1 MNTLSIDF
9 ASHDGHIACIEGD
22 RTVAIAHVTRVN
34 DTDMIA
40 LIDGVL
46 KDAQWTKRDVER
58 IACNVG
64 PGGFTSVRGGVAF
77 ANALADQLHV
87 PLAGYHGSALA
98 LVRASADVWTHSTRQ
113 DQLFVLGRTW
123 TEPTLVS
130 LENVSKAIAPG
141 TTVTGDLLD
150 THRAMFAAKGAVFPS
165 LASLE
170 SVLPSFLDGVAYGK
184 DLLVPWYGRG
194 I

>member
-9 ASHDGHIACIEGD
+9 ASHDGHIACIEAD

-46 KDAQWTKRDVER
+46 KDAGWKKQDIER
-58 IACNVG
+58 I
-64 PGGFTSVRGGVAF
+64 VRGGVAF

-150 THRAMFAAKGAVFPS
+150 THRAMFTAKGAVFPP

-170 SVLPSFLDGVAYGK
+170 SVLPLFLDGVAYGK